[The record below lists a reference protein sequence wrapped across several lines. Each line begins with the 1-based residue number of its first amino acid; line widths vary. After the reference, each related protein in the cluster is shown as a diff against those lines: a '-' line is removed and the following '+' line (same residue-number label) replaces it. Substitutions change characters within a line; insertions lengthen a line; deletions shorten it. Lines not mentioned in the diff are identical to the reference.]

1 MLRAKT
7 WPSRWGLCLL
17 QSVTL
22 PRWSRVFQHVLLE
35 LLIHCCLR
43 IIHPPGTRLA
53 ALSVGKSW
61 LNREKLSAEHK
72 SESDLGKLSRLMM
85 RSACVHKYRN
95 ISVAG
100 LEIRALYVIRW
111 TPAGWRR
118 LSRHWQGCTV
128 GGVGVCV
135 VGSMETAVRPASRG
149 QQLVS
154 PEGVLSP
161 LEFYWALCCVDIA
174 SHGIYWPHCLSFNCE
189 NSSSHP
195 STPLRPCFLPDGRSS
210 FPNFLAVERKP
221 SHPRLILDSA
231 SYFFQDNVL
240 PPRHLFICPLPA
252 VVQMDLYGE
261 LGAVS
266 PGSLWAFRIQR
277 TKMRSVL
284 MKTLAF

>member
-1 MLRAKT
+1 MLRTKT
-7 WPSRWGLCLL
+7 WPSHWGLCLL

-22 PRWSRVFQHVLLE
+22 PHWSRVFQHVLLE

-61 LNREKLSAEHK
+61 LNRERLNTEHK
-72 SESDLGKLSRLMM
+72 SESDLGKLSRLMT
-85 RSACVHKYRN
+85 RSACAHKYRN
-95 ISVAG
+95 TSVAG
-100 LEIRALYVIRW
+100 LEIRAPYVIRW
-111 TPAGWRR
+111 TPTGWRC
-118 LSRHWQGCTV
+118 LSRHWQSCMV
-128 GGVGVCV
+128 CVYVCGGVGV
-135 VGSMETAVRPASRG
+135 ETAVRPASRG

-161 LEFYWALCCVDIA
+161 LESYWTLCCVDIT
-174 SHGIYWPHCLSFNCE
+174 SHGIYWPHCLSFNCG

-195 STPLRPCFLPDGRSS
+195 PTLLRPCFLPDGRSS

-221 SHPRLILDSA
+221 SRPRLVLDSA
-231 SYFFQDNVL
+231 SYFFQDNML
-240 PPRHLFICPLPA
+240 PSRHLFICPLPA
-252 VVQMDLYGE
+252 VVQMDLYGQ

-266 PGSLWAFRIQR
+266 PGGLWGFRIQH